1 MTPKIR
7 VELNYDAPKTV
18 PGLFPGDRPV
28 EMAGFFLRSEIR
40 IPAFGTSQVLL
51 TENKERESYL
61 HKGPES

>member
-28 EMAGFFLRSEIR
+28 EMPGLFLRSEIR

-61 HKGPES
+61 GLG